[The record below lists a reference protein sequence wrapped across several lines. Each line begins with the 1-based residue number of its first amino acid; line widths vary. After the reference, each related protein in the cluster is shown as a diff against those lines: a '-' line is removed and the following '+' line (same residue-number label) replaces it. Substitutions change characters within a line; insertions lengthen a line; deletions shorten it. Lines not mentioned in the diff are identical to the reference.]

1 MGNEMTETVVYW
13 PKGLRFWR
21 PTRVYAKGTLLDGRR
36 HGTWTFWYQSGA
48 VELEGTYARGKK
60 HGLWTKWWENGEK
73 RAQGTCL
80 HGRMDGKWTEWHP
93 NGQKARE
100 SDWVNGR
107 KDGRWSYWRPDGT
120 LEETQTHDHRS
131 EKPQEHAIC
140 TDLEARDMIKQIN
153 RDAFYRNWENMV
165 GKTVARAV
173 KPWHIACWIIIF
185 VIGMGITNNGPHKLQ
200 GIILAAIVAVF
211 ITTLLGW
218 VVEHRSR

>member
-1 MGNEMTETVVYW
+1 MGNEMTETVICW
-13 PKGLRFWR
+13 PKGIRFWKPR
-21 PTRVYAKGTLLDGRR
+21 RIYAKGALLDGQR
-36 HGTWTFWYQSGA
+36 HGSWVFWYQSGA
-48 VELEGTYARGKK
+48 VELEGTYERGKK

-73 RAQGTCL
+73 RAQGRCV

-93 NGQKARE
+93 SGQKARE
-100 SDWVNGR
+100 SYWVNGR

-120 LEETQTHDHRS
+120 LEETKTHDHRS
-131 EKPQEHAIC
+131 EKPQDHAIC
-140 TDLEARDMIKQIN
+140 TDREARDMIKQIN

-165 GKTVARAV
+165 GKTVARVV

-185 VIGMGITNNGPHKLQ
+185 VIGMGITKNGPDKLQ
-200 GIILAAIVAVF
+200 GIILAAIVALF